1 MRVTKDQFDQLEVR
15 GYLAPG
21 LRGNRADEC
30 EAIEAFLIES
40 LNRPAAAAPVAM
52 PRRQFGGQIELKR
65 EFLVGRQ
72 RLKRA
77 ADRLGDV
84 LNGIIGQFEHQL
96 ASFDD
101 PGSYL

>member
-1 MRVTKDQFDQLEVR
+1 MTTSPE
-15 GYLAPG
+15 
-21 LRGNRADEC
+21 
-30 EAIEAFLIES
+30 
-40 LNRPAAAAPVAM
+40 LNRIANQIDQNLRQAAPVAM